1 MNDIKKRL
9 EKMYKRLNTPTKD
22 KKVFDT
28 DLTYVVSEEI
38 AKKYDNNMGKKET
51 KEKTFTISKEQV
63 KKLEEWQGHIKAIY
77 GEYGD
82 YEYVFTSGGGIG
94 MGVSV
99 FSSLANVSLDLT
111 DYENF

>member
-1 MNDIKKRL
+1 M
-9 EKMYKRLNTPTKD
+9 
-22 KKVFDT
+22 
-28 DLTYVVSEEI
+28 S
-38 AKKYDNNMGKKET
+38 KKEI

-63 KKLEEWQGHIKAIY
+63 EQLEEWQGHIKASY

-82 YEYVFTSGGGIG
+82 YEYVFTGGSGIG

-99 FSSLANVSLDLT
+99 FSSLANIALDLT